1 MKRLTFKVITN
12 SALILAFLLFATGFS
27 WTQDLSY
34 PPNEQSGQNGDEGY
48 QGRVL
53 RLSLVEGDVSLQH
66 GPNDEWLDATINAPL
81 LVGDRLWVGAQGRA
95 EIEFDD
101 GSYVRLASN
110 SVFEVQQL
118 DQSSNGRYTQVFL
131 SQGLAY
137 FNVRQSY
144 NDTFRVTTPALAADS
159 YNGGARFRLEVDDRD
174 DLTVF
179 RGEVQV
185 NSNAGNA
192 TVRANELFSLPNGD
206 NAQYYLGRAAGR
218 DDWDRWNSDRDDYLA
233 RSSSYHYLPSSV
245 NYGAYDLDHYG
256 HWVYQNGYGYVW
268 FPYNVDDG
276 WVPYSYGRWAWYPSL
291 GYSWVSY
298 EPWGWLPYH
307 YGGWEWFSGFGWAWC
322 PGTSFGFFSP
332 HRAFFF
338 NFGTFVGWCPF
349 SPFDR
354 FFFGSAFFNI
364 HTFRPRNFF
373 NDRIVVVNN
382 NVFNHNVIT
391 RQSMVRNREVI
402 SQVTSNNNLQLG
414 LRPRVERVSGSE
426 VLRPSSFANSSATR
440 IASDTKGWT
449 RQDGIR
455 GTGARPGDA
464 LRSGPPF
471 GGAGTAVGAN
481 RNAIGA
487 GSRGNGAVIN
497 NRENMGRRGEVINPA
512 GTAAGAS
519 SGVRGEGVNRG
530 ATQAPAIRTP
540 YSGGSGGA
548 NGRSEIRNQGVPV
561 PSSVTGGR
569 SEGARPQAPAV
580 QAPRSNDSRGTAPR
594 QEVVRPESRP
604 STPSSPSRSEDKTT
618 RTDKPKTSSSLRNEP
633 GSQWRNYAE
642 QNPGAR
648 NSARSSFDS
657 NRPSYNPEGT
667 GRIERVGP
675 NSYKS
680 SYNPPPV
687 NRNDM
692 RPSYTPPAG
701 RTSYSA
707 PSPRYE
713 APRYSAP
720 SPVAPRYAAPS
731 PSYSAPR
738 QTYSAPSMPRQE
750 FSRPN
755 YSAPHYSAPSPSFR
769 SAPAPRGE
777 SRSSGGGG
785 GRASGSPRSG
795 RR

>member
-1 MKRLTFKVITN
+1 MKRLTSKLITN
-12 SALILAFLLFATGFS
+12 SVLILAFLLFATGFS
-27 WTQDLSY
+27 WTQDDSY
-34 PPNEQSGQNGDEGY
+34 PQNGQNGDQGY

-66 GPNDEWLDATINAPL
+66 GPNDQWLDATINAPL
-81 LVGDRLWVGAQGRA
+81 LVGDRLWVGDQGRA

-110 SVFEVQQL
+110 SVFEIQQL

-144 NDTFRVTTPALAADS
+144 NDTFRVTTPALAADA
-159 YNGGARFRLEVDDRD
+159 YNGGARFRLEVDGRN

-179 RGEVQV
+179 QGEIQI
-185 NSNAGNA
+185 NSHAGSA
-192 TVRANELFSLPNGD
+192 TVRANELFSLPNGE
-206 NAQYYLGRAAGR
+206 NSQYYLGRAGNR
-218 DDWDRWNSDRDDYLA
+218 DDWDRWNSERDDYLSRA
-233 RSSSYHYLPSSV
+233 SSYHYLPSSV

-276 WVPYSYGRWAWYPSL
+276 WVPYSYGRWAWYPNM

-307 YGGWEWFSGFGWAWC
+307 YGGWDWFAGFGWAWC

-354 FFFGSAFFNI
+354 FFFGTSFFSI
-364 HTFRPRNFF
+364 HTFRPHNFF
-373 NDRIVVVNN
+373 NNRIVVVNN
-382 NVFNHNVIT
+382 NDFNHNVIT

-402 SQVTSNNNLQLG
+402 SQATSNSNLQLG
-414 LRPRVERVSGSE
+414 VRPRVERVSGSE
-426 VLRPSSFANSSATR
+426 VLRPSSFANSSAAR
-440 IASDTKGWT
+440 ISTDTKGWT

-455 GTGARPGDA
+455 GTGARPA
-464 LRSGPPF
+464 ETLRTGQPL
-471 GGAGTAVGAN
+471 GGAAGAN
-481 RNAIGA
+481 RDAIRA
-487 GSRGNGAVIN
+487 GSGNNGAVIN
-497 NRENMGRRGEVINPA
+497 NRENTGRRGEVINPA
-512 GTAAGAS
+512 GTAAEAA
-519 SGVRGEGVNRG
+519 SGVRGERVNRG
-530 ATQAPAIRTP
+530 TSQAPAMRVP
-540 YSGGSGGA
+540 YSGNSGGA
-548 NGRSEIRNQGVPV
+548 NGRSEIRNQGVPN
-561 PSSVTGGR
+561 PASVNGSRG
-569 SEGARPQAPAV
+569 EGVRPQAPAV
-580 QAPRSNDSRGTAPR
+580 QAPRNNDSRGTAPR
-594 QEVVRPESRP
+594 QEVIRPESRP
-604 STPSSPSRSEDKTT
+604 VAPSSPSRSENKTT
-618 RTDKPKTSSSLRNEP
+618 GTDKPKTTSSLRNES

-648 NSARSSFDS
+648 DSARSSFDS
-657 NRPSYNPEGT
+657 TRPSYNSEGT

-675 NSYKS
+675 NSYTS
-680 SYNPPPV
+680 TYNAPPAS
-687 NRNDM
+687 RNDV
-692 RPSYTPPAG
+692 RSAYTPSAG
-701 RTSYSA
+701 RSSYSA
-707 PSPRYE
+707 PSPRTE

-731 PSYSAPR
+731 QSFSGPR
-738 QTYSAPSMPRQE
+738 QSYSAPSMPRQE
-750 FSRPN
+750 SSRPS
-755 YSAPHYSAPSPSFR
+755 YSAPHYSAPSPTFR

-777 SRSSGGGG
+777 SRSSGGGSS
-785 GRASGSPRSG
+785 GRTSGSPRSA